1 MIKFGSFIPQGWLGE
16 LKGYA
21 PRKGFEAIK
30 NVALQCERLGFD
42 SIWVYDHF
50 ITFPEVTTEA
60 CFESWT
66 TLIALATLTKKVG
79 LGQLVTCNS
88 YRYPAVLAKMGAT
101 LDVIS
106 NGRLNLGIGAGW
118 YKLEYDA
125 YGIPYPKDS
134 VRLAQLR
141 EAVQIIK
148 KMWTEDE
155 PSFQGQYYTIDKA
168 INSPKPI
175 QKPHPPILIGGQG
188 RRLTLRLVAEFADR
202 CNFGGPITPQQYKEL
217 LEILDE
223 HCRQVGRKVNQIEKT
238 LIVDSTVIA
247 RNRTALEKK
256 IRKFKP
262 KNVSKTQFIE
272 GNLVGIPEE
281 IVSRIGEFID
291 VGVTYAMVRFPDML
305 EDEPLQL
312 FAEEVMP
319 AFRCAHA

>member
-1 MIKFGSFIPQGWLGE
+1 MIKFGSFVPQGWLCD
-16 LKGYA
+16 LAGYA

-30 NVALQCERLGFD
+30 NVALQCESLGFD

-50 ITFPEVTTEA
+50 ITFPEATTEA

-66 TLIALATLTKKVG
+66 TLSALATLTKKVG

-125 YGIPYPKDS
+125 YGIPYPKAS
-134 VRLAQLR
+134 VRIAQLR

-155 PSFQGQYYTIDKA
+155 PSFHGQYYTIDKA

-175 QKPHPPILIGGQG
+175 QKPHPPILIGGAG
-188 RRLTLRLVAEFADR
+188 KKLTLRVVAELADR
-202 CNFGGPITPQQYKEL
+202 CNFGGNITPQQYKEQ

-223 HCRQVGRKVNQIEKT
+223 HCRKVGRKISQIEKT
-238 LIVDSTVIA
+238 LIVDYTVIA
-247 RNRTALEKK
+247 KNKAALEKK
-256 IRKFKP
+256 IKKIKP
-262 KNVSKTQFIE
+262 KDASKTQFIE
-272 GNLVGIPEE
+272 KNLVGTPEE
-281 IVSRIGEFID
+281 ITKRIEEFVD
-291 VGVTYAMVRFPDML
+291 VGVSYVMMRFPDMI
-305 EDEPLQL
+305 ETEPLQL
-312 FAEEVMP
+312 FAEKVMP
-319 AFRCAHA
+319 AFH

>member
-1 MIKFGSFIPQGWLGE
+1 MIKFGSFVPQGFLGD
-16 LKGYA
+16 LKGYN

-50 ITFPEVTTEA
+50 ITAPASNEA

-66 TLIALATLTKKVG
+66 TLSALATLTKKVG

-118 YKLEYDA
+118 YQLEYNM

-155 PSFQGQYYTIDKA
+155 PSFHGQYYTIDKA

-175 QKPHPPILIGGQG
+175 QKPHPPILIGGEG
-188 RRLTLRLVAEFADR
+188 KKVTLRIVAELADR
-202 CNFGGPITPQQYKEL
+202 CNFGGPITPQRYKEV
-217 LEILDE
+217 LEILNE
-223 HCRQVGRKVNQIEKT
+223 HCRKVGRKINQIEKT
-238 LIVDSTVIA
+238 LIVDYTVIA
-247 RNRTALEKK
+247 KNKTALNKK
-256 IRKFKP
+256 IQKFKP

-272 GNLVGIPEE
+272 GNLVGTPEE
-281 IVSRIGEFID
+281 IIRRIEEFMD
-291 VGVTYAMVRFPDML
+291 VGVAYVMMRFPDMI
-305 EDEPLQL
+305 ENEPLQL
-312 FAEEVMP
+312 FADKVMP
-319 AFRCAHA
+319 SFR

>member
-1 MIKFGSFIPQGWLGE
+1 MIKFGSFIPQGFLGD
-16 LKGYA
+16 LAGYA
-21 PRKGFEAIK
+21 PKRGFEAIK

-50 ITFPEVTTEA
+50 ITTPASNEP

-66 TLIALATLTKKVG
+66 TLSALATLTKKLG

-88 YRYPAVLAKMGAT
+88 YRYPSVLAKMGAT

-155 PSFQGQYYTIDKA
+155 PSFHGQYYNIDKA
-168 INSPKPI
+168 ISNPKPI
-175 QKPHPPILIGGQG
+175 QKPHPPILIGGEG
-188 RRLTLRLVAEFADR
+188 KKVTLGIVAELADR
-202 CNFGGPITPQQYKEL
+202 CNFGGPITPQRYKEV
-217 LEILDE
+217 LEVLGE
-223 HCRQVGRKVNQIEKT
+223 HCRKVGRKIDQIEKT
-238 LIVDSTVIA
+238 LIADYTVIA
-247 RNRTALEKK
+247 KNGSVLNEK

-262 KNVSKTQFIE
+262 KGVSKAQFIE
-272 GNLVGIPEE
+272 GNLVGTPEE
-281 IVSRIGEFID
+281 VISRIEEFID
-291 VGVTYAMVRFPDML
+291 IGVTYIMMRFPDMMK
-305 EDEPLQL
+305 DEPLQL
-312 FAEEVMP
+312 FADKVMP
-319 AFRCAHA
+319 AFR